1 MKILHKLEND
11 ITDYVISIEWSG
23 SKSQVTR
30 TLLSKGCILLIH
42 FLPPQRV
49 LSQMISLSL
58 IVLSLLSIRE
68 LDQHRR

>member
-30 TLLSKGCILLIH
+30 KN
-42 FLPPQRV
+42 
-49 LSQMISLSL
+49 
-58 IVLSLLSIRE
+58 
-68 LDQHRR
+68 